1 MSKIPK
7 NRWKELILTEKIFI
21 SSEQLEELQWN
32 CQEGSDLS
40 DSLEGKFLG
49 KPQGREIQWLQL
61 KNFIKSLVQ

>member
-32 CQEGSDLS
+32 FQEGSDLS
-40 DSLEGKFLG
+40 DYLEGKFLE
-49 KPQGREIQWLQL
+49 KPQGRAIQWLQL
-61 KNFIKSLVQ
+61 KNLIKSLAQ